1 MEKDS
6 AVVSSVVIV
15 ISESKSQDNLSRLPN
30 AFSVE

>member
-15 ISESKSQDNLSRLPN
+15 ISESKSQDNLSQ
-30 AFSVE
+30 SVTPP